1 METVRE
7 LENKNLTEYAGFE
20 LARQKTMSTN
30 VEQIKERLSI
40 QDVLALYIKVEKSGI
55 NYKARCPFHNEKTAS
70 FFISPARGSYYCFG
84 CGVKGDIFSFVQA
97 YEGLDFKGALKVLAD
112 KAGVPLTG
120 FKAENT
126 DEKEKLFAVMEAAT
140 KFYQDELAK
149 YPEITKYF
157 HERGLTDE
165 TITSF
170 RLGFAPDGWRTL
182 STFLASKKFPE
193 TLLEKA
199 GLIKKTEKGFYDRF
213 RNRAMFPIMDSTGR
227 VIAFS
232 GRTMVD
238 DDATPKY
245 LNSPDTPLFDKSS
258 ALYGID
264 RAKDAIRKRDYAVI
278 VEGQFDL
285 LLSHQAGVINTV
297 AASGTALSDSVPSGD
312 RGVTNLQM
320 LARFSKNILF
330 GFDGD
335 KAGIN
340 ATYRGSLLALGLG
353 MDVKVA
359 KLPSGKDPADIIK
372 ENKEAWLRVLKGTES
387 TVLFFAKHSME
398 ANIDPRERIKMIQKL
413 VLPLVAKI
421 PSAITREHFLSSV
434 EKITGTSVTA
444 LQSDLL
450 SFEKENS
457 TTRVAEEKPEK
468 EERKFSLAE
477 RLYGIVF
484 WQQESEKPLID
495 PNVLEEKLKNALGED
510 RSLVVR
516 DTALERKDE
525 LIFEAEAGFG
535 TDKNLESEFNL
546 LARQLQARELKR
558 VLDELSFKIRQGEL
572 EGKDVSD
579 LLAQVKEKTIILHTL
594 ET

>member
-1 METVRE
+1 MA
-7 LENKNLTEYAGFE
+7 N
-20 LARQKTMSTN
+20 TN
-30 VEQIKERLSI
+30 VEQIKERLPI
-40 QDVLALYIKVEKSGI
+40 QDVLSGYIKVEKSGI

-70 FFISPARGSYYCFG
+70 FYVSPQRGSYYCFG

-97 YEGLDFKGALKVLAD
+97 YEGLDFKGALKILAD

-120 FKAENT
+120 FKPENT

-140 KFYQDELAK
+140 KFYEDELSK
-149 YPEITKYF
+149 HPEITKYF

-165 TITSF
+165 TIKSF

-182 STFLASKKFPE
+182 STFLSGKKFSEP
-193 TLLEKA
+193 LLEKA
-199 GLIKKTEKGFYDRF
+199 GLIKKTEKGYYDRF
-213 RNRAMFPIMDSTGR
+213 RNRAMFPIFDSTGR

-232 GRTMVD
+232 GRTMVA

-264 RAKDAIRKRDYAVI
+264 RAKDAIRKRDYAII

-285 LLSHQAGVINTV
+285 LLSHQAGVVNTV

-359 KLPSGKDPADIIK
+359 KLPSGKDPADMIK
-372 ENKEAWLRVLKGTES
+372 ENKDDWLKVLKGTEPAVS
-387 TVLFFAKHSME
+387 FFAKHIME
-398 ANIDPRERIKMIQKL
+398 TNTDPRERIKMIQKL

-421 PSAITREHFLSSV
+421 PSAIIREHFLGTV
-434 EKITGTSVTA
+434 EKITGTSATA
-444 LQSDLL
+444 LQSDLA
-450 SFEKENS
+450 SFEKEN
-457 TTRVAEEKPEK
+457 TTARVAEEKPENVD
-468 EERKFSLAE
+468 RKFSLGE

-484 WQQESEKPLID
+484 WQQESEKPLIAGD
-495 PNVLEEKLKNALGED
+495 ILEEKLKNALGAD
-510 RSLVVR
+510 RALLVR

-535 TDKNLESEFNL
+535 ADKNLESEFDL
-546 LARQLQARELKR
+546 LTRQLQARELKR
-558 VLDELSFKIRQGEL
+558 ILDELSVKIREGEQ
-572 EGKDVSD
+572 EGKDVSE
-579 LLAQVKEKTIILHTL
+579 LLAQVKEKTTILHTL
-594 ET
+594 ES

>member
-1 METVRE
+1 MP
-7 LENKNLTEYAGFE
+7 
-20 LARQKTMSTN
+20 STN
-30 VEQIKERLSI
+30 VDQIKERLPI
-40 QDVLALYIKVEKSGI
+40 QDVLSGYIKVEKSGI

-70 FFISPARGSYYCFG
+70 FYVSPQRGSYYCFG

-97 YEGLDFKGALKVLAD
+97 YEGLDFKGALKILAD

-120 FKAENT
+120 FKPENT
-126 DEKEKLFAVMEAAT
+126 DEKEKLFAIMEAAT
-140 KFYQDELAK
+140 KFYEDELSK
-149 YPEITKYF
+149 HPEITKYF

-165 TITSF
+165 TIKSF

-182 STFLASKKFPE
+182 STFLSGKKFSEP
-193 TLLEKA
+193 LLEKA
-199 GLIKKTEKGFYDRF
+199 GLIKKTEKGYYDRF
-213 RNRAMFPIMDSTGR
+213 RNRAMFPIFDSTGR

-232 GRTMVD
+232 GRTMVT

-264 RAKDAIRKRDYAVI
+264 RAKDAIRKRDYAII

-285 LLSHQAGVINTV
+285 LLSHQAGVVNTV

-359 KLPSGKDPADIIK
+359 KLPSGKDPADVIK
-372 ENKEAWLRVLKGTES
+372 ENKDDWLKVLKGTEPAVS
-387 TVLFFAKHSME
+387 FFAKHIME
-398 ANIDPRERIKMIQKL
+398 TNTDPRERIKMIQKL

-421 PSAITREHFLSSV
+421 PSAITREHFLGIV
-434 EKITGTSVTA
+434 EKITGTSATA
-444 LQSDLL
+444 LQSDLI

-457 TTRVAEEKPEK
+457 TARVAEEKPEK
-468 EERKFSLAE
+468 VDRKFSLGE

-495 PNVLEEKLKNALGED
+495 ASKLEEKLKIALGPD
-510 RSLVVR
+510 RALLVR

-535 TDKNLESEFNL
+535 ADKNLESEFDL

-558 VLDELSFKIRQGEL
+558 TLDELSAKIRQAEQ
-572 EGKDVSD
+572 EGADVSD
-579 LLAQVKEKTIILHTL
+579 LLAQVKETTTILHTL
-594 ET
+594 EN

>member
-1 METVRE
+1 M
-7 LENKNLTEYAGFE
+7 A
-20 LARQKTMSTN
+20 TN
-30 VEQIKERLSI
+30 VDQIKERLPI
-40 QDVLALYIKVEKSGI
+40 QDVLSGYIKVEKSGI

-70 FFISPARGSYYCFG
+70 FYVSPQRGSYYCFG

-97 YEGLDFKGALKVLAD
+97 YEGLDFKGALKILAD

-120 FKAENT
+120 FKPENT

-140 KFYQDELAK
+140 KFYEDELSK
-149 YPEITKYF
+149 HPEITKYF

-165 TITSF
+165 TIKSF

-182 STFLASKKFPE
+182 STFLSGKKFSEP
-193 TLLEKA
+193 LLEKA
-199 GLIKKTEKGFYDRF
+199 GLIKKTEKGYYDRF
-213 RNRAMFPIMDSTGR
+213 RNRAMFPIFDSTGR

-232 GRTMVD
+232 GRTMVA

-264 RAKDAIRKRDYAVI
+264 RAKDAIRKRDYAII

-285 LLSHQAGVINTV
+285 LLSHQAGVVNTV

-359 KLPSGKDPADIIK
+359 KLPSGKDPADVIK
-372 ENKEAWLRVLKGTES
+372 ENKDDWLKVLKGTEPAVS
-387 TVLFFAKHSME
+387 FFAKHIME
-398 ANIDPRERIKMIQKL
+398 TNTDPRERIKMIQKL

-421 PSAITREHFLSSV
+421 PSAIIREHFLGTV
-434 EKITGTSVTA
+434 EKITGTSATA
-444 LQSDLL
+444 LQSDLV
-450 SFEKENS
+450 SFEKEN
-457 TTRVAEEKPEK
+457 TTARVAEEKPENVD
-468 EERKFSLAE
+468 RKFSLGE

-484 WQQESEKPLID
+484 WQQESEKPLIAGD
-495 PNVLEEKLKNALGED
+495 ILEEKLKNALGAD
-510 RSLVVR
+510 RALLVR

-535 TDKNLESEFNL
+535 ADKNLESEFDL
-546 LARQLQARELKR
+546 LTRQLQARELKR
-558 VLDELSFKIRQGEL
+558 ILDELSVKIREGEQ

-579 LLAQVKEKTIILHTL
+579 LLAQVKEKTTILHTL
-594 ET
+594 ES

>member
-1 METVRE
+1 M
-7 LENKNLTEYAGFE
+7 A
-20 LARQKTMSTN
+20 TN
-30 VEQIKERLSI
+30 VDQIKERLPVNEVIS
-40 QDVLALYIKVEKSGI
+40 AYIKVEKSGI

-70 FFISPARGSYYCFG
+70 FYISPARGSYYCFG

-120 FKAENT
+120 FKPENT
-126 DEKEKLFAVMEAAT
+126 DEKEKLFAIMEAAT
-140 KFYQDELAK
+140 KFYEGELAK
-149 YPEITKYF
+149 HPEITKYF
-157 HERGLTDE
+157 HDRGLTDE
-165 TITSF
+165 TIKSF

-182 STFLASKKFPE
+182 STYLAGKKFSEP
-193 TLLEKA
+193 LLEKA
-199 GLIKKTEKGFYDRF
+199 GLIKKTDKGYYDRF
-213 RNRAMFPIMDSTGR
+213 RNRAMFPIFDSTGR

-232 GRTMVD
+232 GRTMIT

-264 RAKDAIRKRDYAVI
+264 RAKEAIRKRDYAII

-285 LLSHQAGVINTV
+285 LLSHQAGVVNTV

-359 KLPSGKDPADIIK
+359 KLPSGKDPADVIK
-372 ENKEAWLRVLKGTES
+372 ENKDDWLKVLKGTEPAVS
-387 TVLFFAKHSME
+387 FFAKHIME
-398 ANIDPRERIKMIQKL
+398 TNTDPRERIKMIQKL

-421 PSAITREHFLSSV
+421 PSAITREHFLGIV
-434 EKITGTSVTA
+434 EKITGTSVAA
-444 LQSDLL
+444 LQSDLV
-450 SFEKENS
+450 SFEKENNGA
-457 TTRVAEEKPEK
+457 RVAEEKPETVD
-468 EERKFSLAE
+468 RKFTLAE

-495 PNVLEEKLKNALGED
+495 AAVLEEKMKVALGGD
-510 RSLVVR
+510 RALHVR

-535 TDKNLESEFNL
+535 ADKNLETEFNL

-558 VLDELSFKIRQGEL
+558 TLDELSAQIRQAEL
-572 EGKDVSD
+572 EGKDISD
-579 LLAQVKEKTIILHTL
+579 LLAQVKEKTTILHTL